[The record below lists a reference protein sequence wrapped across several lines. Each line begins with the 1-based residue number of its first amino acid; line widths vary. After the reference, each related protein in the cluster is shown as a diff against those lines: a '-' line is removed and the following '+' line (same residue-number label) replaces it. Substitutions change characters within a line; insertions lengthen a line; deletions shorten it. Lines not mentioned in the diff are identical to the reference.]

1 MQLLAHQNRL
11 PTGLVE
17 IPSLEIPKT
26 WLAMVLDNLFYLAL
40 LEKGGI
46 ALDDLKRSLSTEM
59 ILWFSVM
66 LNESTFFTEI

>member
-1 MQLLAHQNRL
+1 MQLLAHYNRL
-11 PTGLVE
+11 PTELVE